1 MQVEVQKLTAAASC
15 VAVVTGAK
23 LAGVTASGMLQAR
36 SAMTNYRSFMQ
47 SCQQL
52 CVHLLEISSPV
63 PIPSVVFKKYPQARP
78 PVIVSGFIA
87 STRLTATMRMCAE
100 LFFGSAEVS
109 TADFIVLAGLDVSIT
124 KDDGP
129 APLPG
134 ALRPAAIA
142 SHESFVICS
151 LKTCRFC
158 GFCALFAFDH
168 YHRLAI

>member
-36 SAMTNYRSFMQ
+36 SAMTNRSFMQ

-52 CVHLLEISSPV
+52 CVHVLEISSPV

-109 TADFIVLAGLDVSIT
+109 TADFNVLAGLEVSIIIT
-124 KDDGP
+124 KDDRP

-142 SHESFVICS
+142 SHESFVNFF
-151 LKTCRFC
+151 L
-158 GFCALFAFDH
+158 
-168 YHRLAI
+168 

>member
-36 SAMTNYRSFMQ
+36 SAMTNYRSFLQ

-52 CVHLLEISSPV
+52 CVHVLEISSPV

-87 STRLTATMRMCAE
+87 STRLTATMKYVFHTFVVDAMPSTSLPRGNP
-100 LFFGSAEVS
+100 LSAS
-109 TADFIVLAGLDVSIT
+109 QLMMTATKRTAREKTLAATRRKVAVMKLV
-124 KDDGP
+124 
-129 APLPG
+129 
-134 ALRPAAIA
+134 
-142 SHESFVICS
+142 
-151 LKTCRFC
+151 
-158 GFCALFAFDH
+158 
-168 YHRLAI
+168 